1 MDKRKPLCH
10 TPGVGIRAKI
20 ILVVLPLLIAA
31 LVLASVASSL
41 SARNGLTRLAL
52 EFLSFKA
59 RSLDNYLDSQWEL
72 LVSRGLQR
80 QEEYLQ
86 AAQAAAA
93 SYARTLLERPSEWIL
108 ALDAQGRPAFSTS
121 ERTLGETEIAGLR
134 ELLRQNTEGW
144 VEFRSGKT
152 ARVGFSFGFAP
163 FGWSCL
169 ISEERSVFFR
179 AVTEIAAGNAAILA
193 VACIVSL
200 VLLLLL
206 AGYLTR
212 PLTRM
217 VGAMKRIIGEHDLSA
232 RVQVE
237 YRDESGT
244 LAHTFNLTVAELEKA
259 YNQIKDF
266 AFKAVVARKRE
277 QELRNIFQ
285 KYVPKEVIDKYF
297 RHPESLLVGE
307 DRVLAV
313 LFADIRGFTAIAER
327 MEPERMVLSLNSYFS
342 RMVDIIMRHG
352 GIVDKYIGDCVMA
365 FFGAPVQHPD
375 DAQQAVLSAL
385 EMQEALAEFNR
396 EQAKSGLPEFRI
408 GIGIN
413 YGSVTVGNI
422 GSDKKM
428 EYTVI
433 GDMVNLASRLESLTK
448 IYKQELIFSEG
459 VYREVHRKFRCRRV
473 DKVLVWGKSQ
483 GEWIF
488 TARRSLED
496 REKQAWILHYE
507 GLKRYY
513 RKDFQEAADFFR
525 RAQELA
531 PGDVISAIFYDRCQG
546 YLKSPPPR
554 DWTGLHVLTE
564 K

>member
-1 MDKRKPLCH
+1 M
-10 TPGVGIRAKI
+10 
-20 ILVVLPLLIAA
+20 PLLIAA
-31 LVLASVASSL
+31 LILASVASSF
-41 SARNGLTRLAL
+41 SARNGLTQVAV

-59 RSLDNYLDSQWEL
+59 RNLDNYLASQWEL
-72 LVSRGLQR
+72 LASRGLEG

-108 ALDAQGRPAFSTS
+108 ALDAQGRLAFSTS
-121 ERTLGETEIAGLR
+121 ERTPGEAEVAGLR
-134 ELLRQNTEGW
+134 ELLRQKTEGW
-144 VEFRSGKT
+144 VEFRTGRT

-179 AVTEIAAGNAAILA
+179 AVTEIAAQNAAIL
-193 VACIVSL
+193 VGACIVSL
-200 VLLLLL
+200 VLLLVF

-217 VGAMKRIIGEHDLSA
+217 VGAMKQIIAAHDLTA
-232 RVQVE
+232 RVPVE

-327 MEPERMVLSLNSYFS
+327 MEPEQMVHSLNSYFS
-342 RMVDIIMRHG
+342 RMVDIIMLHG
-352 GIVDKYIGDCVMA
+352 GIVDKYIGDCIMA

-375 DAQQAVLSAL
+375 DAQQAVLAAL
-385 EMQEALAEFNR
+385 EMQEALSAFNG
-396 EQAKSGLPEFRI
+396 EQAKAGLPEFRI

-428 EYTVI
+428 DYTVI
-433 GDMVNLASRLESLTK
+433 GDMVNMASRLESLTK
-448 IYKQELIFSEG
+448 IYRQELIFSES
-459 VYREVHRKFRCRRV
+459 VYREAGRKLLCRRV
-473 DKVLVWGKSQ
+473 DKVLVRGKSQ

-488 TARRSLED
+488 TARQALGAG
-496 REKQAWILHYE
+496 EKQAWLLHYE

-513 RKDFQEAADFFR
+513 RKEFQTAADFFR
-525 RAQELA
+525 RAQEQA
-531 PGDVISAIFYDRCQG
+531 PGDVVSAMFFDRCQG
-546 YLKSPPPR
+546 YLKSPPPS